1 VTSFPV
7 NEFIHSPSSIQ
18 SFGNVS
24 FLHKTSLPYRR
35 SPDNM
40 QRLSARV
47 IAFVG
52 SPVPPKSLS
61 CCGDVSTYSGRAAVQ
76 QKSWSYG
83 HLQTRAFGKCVIRSR
98 NENYAEAAK
107 SLNQKGLEHDESE
120 LNDTLAHEKERQ
132 TRAPWHREGS
142 DLPPVARQRSA
153 GAMVKGAEHFQLSV
167 LRTSTNL
174 TLGKLLTTPSRL
186 LKLILP
192 LTINDRN
199 SDRKDVEPLA
209 LLVHSQQPLS
219 YLERLIQSELPTI
232 KNSKGEEKVPAIHFR
247 AEDSQQDEIKP
258 KSKTAHEE
266 AEALEKEQKEQSDL
280 EETHFDGQI
289 EKTGILNRKKENE
302 INTTHLGD
310 GGVESFSGLGHEAP
324 SPQQQD
330 RRFVRWSSSTEI
342 GDFIRDAARG
352 KEFAVE
358 IEGAPEEIRVAVP
371 SFNDRTHYLRMR
383 LRKTSTRLMDMAS
396 VKQEC
401 DMAAHRGAQRVA
413 LGGAGLLVGYWYVVY
428 RLTFETD
435 LGWDTMEPVTVSFHG
450 M

>member
-1 VTSFPV
+1 MTSFPV
-7 NEFIHSPSSIQ
+7 NDFTHSPYSIQ
-18 SFGNVS
+18 SFGDVL
-24 FLHKTSLPYRR
+24 FLHATSLPYRR
-35 SPDNM
+35 SSTDM

-47 IAFVG
+47 LAFAG
-52 SPVPPKSLS
+52 SPIIPKSLLR
-61 CCGDVSTYSGRAAVQ
+61 CGDVSSYNGRAAVQ
-76 QKSWSYG
+76 QKSWYYG
-83 HLQTRAFGKCVIRSR
+83 HLQSRAFGKCAIRSL
-98 NENYAEAAK
+98 NENYTEAAK
-107 SLNQKGLEHDESE
+107 SLNQKGLEHEESE

-132 TRAPWHREGS
+132 TRAPWHRQGS
-142 DLPPVARQRSA
+142 DLPPVARHRSA
-153 GAMVKGAEHFQLSV
+153 GAMVKGAERFQLSV
-167 LRTSTNL
+167 SGKSTNL

-192 LTINDRN
+192 LTIDDKN

-209 LLVHSQQPLS
+209 LLVHPQQPLS

-232 KNSKGEEKVPAIHFR
+232 KNTNGEKVPAIHFR

-258 KSKTAHEE
+258 KSKTANEE
-266 AEALEKEQKEQSDL
+266 AEASEKKTKEQSDL
-280 EETHFDGQI
+280 EETLFDGQT
-289 EKTGILNRKKENE
+289 EKTGNWNQKNQYETNK
-302 INTTHLGD
+302 THLGD

-383 LRKTSTRLMDMAS
+383 LRKTSTKLMDMAR

-401 DMAAHRGAQRVA
+401 DLAAHRGAQRVA

-435 LGWDTMEPVTVSFHG
+435 LGWDTMEPVTVSFPSL
-450 M
+450 